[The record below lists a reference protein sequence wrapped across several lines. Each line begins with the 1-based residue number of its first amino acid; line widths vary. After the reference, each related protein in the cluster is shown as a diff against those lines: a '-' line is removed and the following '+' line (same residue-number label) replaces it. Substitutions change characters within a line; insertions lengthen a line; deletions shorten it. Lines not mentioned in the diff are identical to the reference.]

1 MGRETNKHSS
11 FTPQIR
17 FALQRSR
24 VSGLKKQALPGKS
37 KAVAPD
43 LATNAHKS
51 FAWTALNFADSS
63 NHPLRFIKTTRV
75 NKIYED
81 F

>member
-1 MGRETNKHSS
+1 MRSLNGRSIDQSAREGCNCIVLHLMGRETNKHSS

-51 FAWTALNFADSS
+51 FA
-63 NHPLRFIKTTRV
+63 
-75 NKIYED
+75 
-81 F
+81 